1 MNFQPRPRTTL
12 VPFPRFPVW
21 LRTVIVCFVIS
32 PAASAVS
39 PLQFNLTT
47 LSADLGNSEIPVI
60 NGDNVVWV
68 GWLGADR
75 QVYRYNISTGIRNIL
90 PAVSPGPNSPAID
103 GNYVAWD
110 NADKMNLHN
119 LSTGITTVIS
129 NDPYTLAPKIS
140 GNHVVWIEG
149 RAQDSATRLM
159 DYNIATQT
167 AQQLV
172 GYVGA
177 INGLQISG
185 NDIVWYQGSGFSV
198 NSIEI
203 FHYSLL
209 TGVKTPLTSNA
220 IPDNFP
226 QVSDG
231 NVVWQTYD
239 SESAAEIFRRN
250 LQTGVTERLTN
261 NSTGDGDPHIS
272 GSNVAWVGATSD
284 ILYRNLATGTTTN
297 LTNSPGYPVEFGQP
311 RISGANAMWFG
322 TLTQGGW
329 EEVFYRNLADG
340 STTQV
345 TNNTIHESYGD
356 ISGQNI
362 AFLRVRSLQTNKWD
376 VILATPIPEPA
387 TAPLISLAGVIAVVA
402 FRPGRQ
408 LR

>member
-1 MNFQPRPRTTL
+1 LLFGFGWPTSAIAI
-12 VPFPRFPVW
+12 VVAPVQFK
-21 LRTVIVCFVIS
+21 LTV
-32 PAASAVS
+32 
-39 PLQFNLTT
+39 
-47 LSADLGNSEIPVI
+47 LSADLDDSEIPVI

-68 GWLGADR
+68 GHLGSVR
-75 QVYRYNISTGIRNIL
+75 QVYRYNIPTGLRNVL
-90 PAVSPGPNSPAID
+90 PAVSADPGSPAID
-103 GNYVAWD
+103 GIYVAWD

-129 NDPYTLAPKIS
+129 NDPYTLAPQIS
-140 GNHVVWIEG
+140 GNHVIWVEG
-149 RAQDSATRLM
+149 RAQDSTTRLM

-167 AQQLV
+167 TQQLV

-177 INGLQISG
+177 INGVQISG

-209 TGVKTPLTSNA
+209 TGVKTALTSNA

-239 SESAAEIFRRN
+239 SESTAEIFRRN
-250 LQTGVTERLTN
+250 LQTGITERLTN
-261 NSTGDGDPHIS
+261 NSTGDGDPQIS
-272 GSNVAWVGATSD
+272 GVNVMWAGAKSD
-284 ILYRNLATGTTTN
+284 ILYRNLVTGTTTN

-322 TLTQGGW
+322 TLTEGGW

-340 STTQV
+340 TTTQV

-387 TAPLISLAGVIAVVA
+387 TSLLISMAGTILILAA
-402 FRPGRQ
+402 RR
-408 LR
+408 R